1 MSLCL
6 FTHFQG
12 LTNLLFDPNIMLC
25 LNYKESK
32 PMNSVVTIPA
42 FGDNYI
48 YLCPCEQASAFVVDP
63 GDGTAAHHALKKHGL
78 DLTAVLATHHHF
90 DHIGGVNQLKRKTGC
105 EIIGP
110 DPYRIPS
117 IDRVVT
123 DGEVM
128 NFAEITIQVIA
139 TPGHTSTSVCY
150 YVQPSDNG
158 EGILFTGDTL
168 FVGGCGRLIE
178 CDAQTMWDS
187 LQKIAR
193 LPDDT
198 LVYPGHD
205 YTEEN
210 YEFALTIVPD
220 NDIVQKRLQEI
231 REIQK
236 QSKPTLPSTI
246 AREKES
252 NIFLQAGTHEVKAA
266 LKMTNDDAVEVFA
279 KLRRM
284 KDVFG

>member
-1 MSLCL
+1 
-6 FTHFQG
+6 
-12 LTNLLFDPNIMLC
+12 
-25 LNYKESK
+25 
-32 PMNSVVTIPA
+32 MNSVITIPA
-42 FGDNYI
+42 LGDNYT
-48 YLCPCEQASAFVVDP
+48 YLCPCEQKKAFIIDP
-63 GDGTAAHHALKKHGL
+63 GDNTAEHTLKKQGL

-90 DHIGGVNQLKRKTGC
+90 DHIGGVNQLKRKTSC

-110 DPYRIPS
+110 DPYRFPS
-117 IDRVVT
+117 IDRVIK
-123 DGEVM
+123 DGDIIDL
-128 NFAEITIQVIA
+128 AGITIQVIA

-168 FVGGCGRLIE
+168 FIGGCGRLIE
-178 CDAQTMWDS
+178 CDAKAMWDS
-187 LQKIAR
+187 LRKIAR

-210 YEFALTIVPD
+210 YEFALTVVPD

-231 REIQK
+231 RDIQK

-252 NIFLQAGTHEVKAA
+252 NIFLRASTHEIKTALNMPNAEAA
-266 LKMTNDDAVEVFA
+266 EVFV